1 MDHEKVAAVLRIGE
15 LSRRVGVSEH
25 VLRAWETRY
34 GLLRPVRSAGGYRL
48 YSADDQAR
56 VARMQAYLGDGLA
69 AAQAAQAAIA
79 AEQPGAIGARDA
91 PAAAPRADLADS
103 AEGLRQALDAL
114 DEPMAQSV
122 LDRLLTDFTVETVI
136 REVLMPYLSQL
147 GQRWQQGTI
156 GIAQEHFASNVLR
169 GRLAGLA
176 RGWGTGHGP
185 YAILACPPGEE
196 HDLPL
201 LAFGIILNRNGWR
214 IGYLGVNT
222 PIPELIKVASVARA
236 SVVVLA
242 STTPGR
248 FEAVI
253 PELAELAGAAPLAL
267 AGAGAT
273 GDMAARVGA
282 RLLTGDPVSAAE
294 HLANP

>member
-1 MDHEKVAAVLRIGE
+1 MSHEKEAAVLRIGE
-15 LSRRVGVSEH
+15 LSRRVGVSEY

-48 YSADDQAR
+48 YSAGDQAR
-56 VARMQAYLGDGLA
+56 VARMQTYLRDGLA
-69 AAQAAQAAIA
+69 AAQAALAAIA
-79 AEQPGAIGARDA
+79 DDRPGAIASATADT
-91 PAAAPRADLADS
+91 APRADLAQFAD
-103 AEGLRQALDAL
+103 ELRAAMDTL
-114 DEPMAQSV
+114 DEPAAQSV
-122 LDRLLTDFTVETVI
+122 LDRLFTDFTVQTVI
-136 REVLMPYLSQL
+136 RDVLMPYLRQL
-147 GQRWQQGTI
+147 GLRWQQGTI
-156 GIAQEHFASNVLR
+156 SVAQEHFASNVLR

-176 RGWGTGHGP
+176 RGWGSGQGP

-201 LAFGIILNRNGWR
+201 LAFGVTLNRSGWR

-222 PIPELIKVASVARA
+222 PIPELIAASSQFGA

-242 STTPGR
+242 ATTAGR
-248 FEAVI
+248 FEAVTG
-253 PELAELAGAAPLAL
+253 ELTELAGAVPVVL

-273 GDMAARVGA
+273 AELAARIGA

-294 HLANP
+294 DLAGS

>member
-1 MDHEKVAAVLRIGE
+1 MSHEKEAAVLRIGE
-15 LSRRVGVSEH
+15 LSRRVGVSEY

-48 YSADDQAR
+48 YSAGDQAR

-69 AAQAAQAAIA
+69 AAQAALAAIA
-79 AEQPGAIGARDA
+79 DDQPVAIASTEPDT
-91 PAAAPRADLADS
+91 APRADLARLAD
-103 AEGLRQALDAL
+103 ELRAALDTL
-114 DEPMAQSV
+114 DEPTAQSV
-122 LDRLLTDFTVETVI
+122 LDRLFTDFTVQTVI

-147 GQRWQQGTI
+147 GRRWAQGTI
-156 GIAQEHFASNVLR
+156 SVAQEHFASNVLR

-201 LAFGIILNRNGWR
+201 LAFGITLNRSGWR
-214 IGYLGVNT
+214 VGYLGVNT
-222 PIPELIKVASVARA
+222 PIPELIAAAPSVGA

-242 STTPGR
+242 ATTPER

-253 PELAELAGAAPLAL
+253 SQLTELAAAAPLVL

-273 GDMAARVGA
+273 SGLAARVGA

-294 HLANP
+294 DLAPS